1 MEHKN
6 NIGSCCITASD
17 KNLLLLANDV
27 IPDFKKFLKNNF
39 PFIIINEIED
49 LNKNFNQIFT
59 SVAHTY
65 PTDGKDCKYDY
76 LCYAISKERPTRQE
90 SYKLIQFF
98 ATYSVKDKYLIDLTL
113 KDIALIF
120 TEEFW
125 RDYMKANSI
134 SDMKEAFLKL
144 YSTPLFFDPRSNES
158 NRYITFLGKKFVG
171 IGRVLT
177 NEVWVIDSYK
187 HLKEF
192 DKEEVFKIIQQKD
205 LEQIKFDI
213 YNYVVNNNKN

>member
-6 NIGSCCITASD
+6 NIGSCCITASNTD
-17 KNLLLLANDV
+17 LILLANDV

-39 PFIIINEIED
+39 PIIIGNEIED
-49 LNKNFNQIFT
+49 INKNFSQAFT

-65 PTDGKDCKYDY
+65 PTDGADCKYDY
-76 LCYAISKERPTRQE
+76 LCYAISKERPTREE

-113 KDIALIF
+113 KDIALVF

-134 SDMKEAFLKL
+134 SNMKEAFLKL
-144 YSTPLFFDPRSNES
+144 YSIPLFINPQSNDS
-158 NRYITFLGKKFVG
+158 NRYINFYGQKSVA
-171 IGRVLT
+171 IGRALT

-192 DKEEVFKIIQQKD
+192 HKEEAYKIIQQKD
-205 LEQIKFDI
+205 LKQIKFDI
-213 YNYVVNNNKN
+213 YNYVVNKNI

>member
-6 NIGSCCITASD
+6 NIGSCYTTASD

-39 PFIIINEIED
+39 PIIIGNEIED

-76 LCYAISKERPTRQE
+76 LCYAISTEKPTREE

-98 ATYSVKDKYLIDLTL
+98 ATYSVKNKYFIDLTL
-113 KDIALIF
+113 KDIALVF

-144 YSTPLFFDPRSNES
+144 YSIPLFINPQSNDS
-158 NRYITFLGKKFVG
+158 NRYINFYGQKSVA
-171 IGRVLT
+171 IGRALT

-192 DKEEVFKIIQQKD
+192 HKEEAYKIIQQKD
-205 LEQIKFDI
+205 LKQIKFDI
-213 YNYVVNNNKN
+213 YNYVVNKNI

>member
-6 NIGSCCITASD
+6 NIGSCSITASNTD
-17 KNLLLLANDV
+17 LILLANDV
-27 IPDFKKFLKNNF
+27 MPDFKNFLKNNF

-49 LNKNFNQIFT
+49 INKNFSQAYT

-65 PTDGKDCKYDY
+65 PTDDTDCKYDY
-76 LCYAISKERPTRQE
+76 LCYAISKERPTGEE

-125 RDYMKANSI
+125 RDYTKANSI

>member
-65 PTDGKDCKYDY
+65 PTDGTDCRRTG
-76 LCYAISKERPTRQE
+76 SGRPR
-90 SYKLIQFF
+90 
-98 ATYSVKDKYLIDLTL
+98 
-113 KDIALIF
+113 
-120 TEEFW
+120 
-125 RDYMKANSI
+125 
-134 SDMKEAFLKL
+134 
-144 YSTPLFFDPRSNES
+144 
-158 NRYITFLGKKFVG
+158 
-171 IGRVLT
+171 
-177 NEVWVIDSYK
+177 
-187 HLKEF
+187 
-192 DKEEVFKIIQQKD
+192 
-205 LEQIKFDI
+205 
-213 YNYVVNNNKN
+213 

>member
-6 NIGSCCITASD
+6 NTGSCNTAS
-17 KNLLLLANDV
+17 NMELIHLANDV
-27 IPDFKKFLKNNF
+27 MPDFKNFLKKCF
-39 PFIIINEIED
+39 PYIIIKEVED
-49 LNKNFNQIFT
+49 INKDFSQAFDA
-59 SVAHTY
+59 VAYTF
-65 PTDGKDCKYDY
+65 PTDGTDCKYDY
-76 LCYAISKERPTRQE
+76 LCLAMSNARPPIE
-90 SYKLIQFF
+90 EYNKLLQFF
-98 ATYSVKDKYLIDLTL
+98 GTYSVKDKYYIDLSL
-113 KDIALIF
+113 KDIALVF

-144 YSTPLFFDPRSNES
+144 YSTPLFFDPKSNES
-158 NRYITFLGKKFVG
+158 KRYITFFGQRFVG

-192 DKEEVFKIIQQKD
+192 DKEELFKIVQQDD
-205 LEQIKFDI
+205 LEPIKFDI
-213 YNYVVNNNKN
+213 YNYYVVNHNIN

>member
-1 MEHKN
+1 
-6 NIGSCCITASD
+6 
-17 KNLLLLANDV
+17 
-27 IPDFKKFLKNNF
+27 
-39 PFIIINEIED
+39 
-49 LNKNFNQIFT
+49 
-59 SVAHTY
+59 
-65 PTDGKDCKYDY
+65 
-76 LCYAISKERPTRQE
+76 
-90 SYKLIQFF
+90 
-98 ATYSVKDKYLIDLTL
+98 
-113 KDIALIF
+113 
-120 TEEFW
+120 
-125 RDYMKANSI
+125 
-134 SDMKEAFLKL
+134 
-144 YSTPLFFDPRSNES
+144 LFFDPRSNES

>member
-39 PFIIINEIED
+39 PIIIGNEIED
-49 LNKNFNQIFT
+49 INKNFSQAFT

-65 PTDGKDCKYDY
+65 PTDGADCKYDY
-76 LCYAISKERPTRQE
+76 LCYAISKERPTREE

-98 ATYSVKDKYLIDLTL
+98 ATYSVKDKFLIDLTL
-113 KDIALIF
+113 KDIALVF

-134 SDMKEAFLKL
+134 SNMKEAFLKL
-144 YSTPLFFDPRSNES
+144 YSIPLFINPQSNDS
-158 NRYITFLGKKFVG
+158 NRYINFYGQKSVA
-171 IGRVLT
+171 IGRALT

-192 DKEEVFKIIQQKD
+192 HKEEAYKIIQQKD
-205 LEQIKFDI
+205 LKQIKFDI
-213 YNYVVNNNKN
+213 YNYVVNKNI